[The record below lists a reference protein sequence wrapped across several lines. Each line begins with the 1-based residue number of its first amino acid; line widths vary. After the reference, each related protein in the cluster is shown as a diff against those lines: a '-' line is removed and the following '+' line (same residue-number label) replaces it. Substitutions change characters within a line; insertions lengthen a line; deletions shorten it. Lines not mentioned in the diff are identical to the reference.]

1 MVYDRAH
8 TRDIPKLGGF
18 SKVMPI
24 VAVAFIIGGLVSMGM
39 PGFSG
44 FIAEFPIF
52 MGLWQTAPIVAVVI
66 VISIVVTAAYVMRV
80 AGRVFFGALPAE
92 FDGHVGDVVLQ
103 DKVALTIMCAILIL
117 VGIYPALMAPMVQTG
132 ADAVLKLLGVGS

>member
-1 MVYDRAH
+1 
-8 TRDIPKLGGF
+8 
-18 SKVMPI
+18 
-24 VAVAFIIGGLVSMGM
+24 
-39 PGFSG
+39 
-44 FIAEFPIF
+44 
-52 MGLWQTAPIVAVVI
+52 VVI

-92 FDGHVGDVVLQ
+92 FEGHIGDVILQ
-103 DKVALTIMCAILIL
+103 DKVALVLMSSILIV